1 MFFKESGSTET
12 ENKNIVSNKRI
23 KLKSYLLLLLLTF
36 ILALFIRGFFLEA
49 YRIPT
54 GSMENTLLPGD
65 FILVNKTAYSISTPR
80 RIPIFNIKFS
90 KIRLFNLNKPIR
102 NEVIVFEFPGNS
114 NELKPLNGE
123 NYVKRIIGEPGD
135 LLQIIDK
142 KVYVNGKI
150 ISNPVTSLI
159 DSSDIIMKGRQG
171 KDIFPPGNKWNRDN
185 YGPISIPYKGMYI
198 DINTNNIEEWG
209 IIIDREFGKKVVSVE
224 GTVVT
229 INDKPVRSY
238 KFKKDY
244 YFVLGDNR
252 DNSLDSRYWGFVP
265 DDKII
270 GKAFLI
276 YWSINMEQ
284 KVSNI
289 NDFFNSIRIER
300 LFKSVH

>member
-270 GKAFLI
+270 GRAFLI
-276 YWSINMEQ
+276 YWSINMKQ
-284 KVSNI
+284 KVSGL
-289 NDFFNSIRIER
+289 NDFFKSIRTER

>member
-1 MFFKESGSTET
+1 MTAKKG
-12 ENKNIVSNKRI
+12 I
-23 KLKSYLLLLLLTF
+23 KLKNYLLLLLLTF
-36 ILALFIRGFFLEA
+36 FLALLIRGFFLEA

-65 FILVNKTAYSISTPR
+65 FILVNKSAYSISTPR

-90 KIRLFNLNKPIR
+90 KIRLFNLDKPER
-102 NEVIVFEFPGNS
+102 NDVIVFEFPGNS
-114 NELKPLNGE
+114 NELKPVNGE

-142 KVYVNGKI
+142 KVYINGKR
-150 ISNPVTSLI
+150 ISNPTTALI

-171 KDIFPPGNKWNRDN
+171 KGLFPPGKKWNRDN
-185 YGPISIPYKGMYI
+185 YGPISIPYKGMTI
-198 DINTNNIEEWG
+198 EINSNNIDEWG
-209 IIIDREFGKKVVSVE
+209 IIIDREFGRKVVSVE
-224 GTVVT
+224 GTVIT
-229 INDKPVRSY
+229 IDNKPVRSY

-270 GKAFLI
+270 GRAFMI
-276 YWSINMEQ
+276 YWSIHMNQ
-284 KVSNI
+284 KISNI
-289 NDFFNSIRIER
+289 NDFLKSIRTER